1 MVQLTNLDVA
11 FKLTFL
17 NFCEYIILFRLFF
30 DNKYRLFVY
39 CYVGLMKCLLS

>member
-30 DNKYRLFVY
+30 DNKYRLFV
-39 CYVGLMKCLLS
+39 CLLLCWSNEVLA